1 MKRLLFFFAC
11 LLTGFSFSQKGDVE
25 IIKDPRI
32 DALIRQEGA
41 IVSPATVPQIG
52 GYRIQLF
59 FDSEKASV
67 DEARSKFMALF
78 PKVDTYVTYTAPNYF
93 LKVGDF
99 RTQLEAE
106 KVKSTV
112 DQQFPTSFI
121 VKEKINLPRI
131 DQ

>member
-1 MKRLLFFFAC
+1 MKLSIGICFIMIGFA
-11 LLTGFSFSQKGDVE
+11 SFAQKGDVE

-32 DALIRQEGA
+32 DALIKQEGA
-41 IVSPATVPQIG
+41 IIPPATSPQMV

-59 FDSEKASV
+59 FDSNKSSV
-67 DEARSKFMALF
+67 DEARSKFMNAF

-99 RTQLEAE
+99 RTQNEAE
-106 KVKSTV
+106 KVKSSV
-112 DQQFPTSFI
+112 DSQFPTCFI